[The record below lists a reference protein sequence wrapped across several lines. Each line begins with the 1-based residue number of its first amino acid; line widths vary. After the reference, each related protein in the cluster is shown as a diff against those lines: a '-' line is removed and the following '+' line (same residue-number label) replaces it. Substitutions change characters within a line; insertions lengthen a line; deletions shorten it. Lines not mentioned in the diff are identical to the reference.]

1 MTNGS
6 EHLPEGVRIP
16 RPEVRVTQDYPADE
30 RRLCDPPPDHALNDE
45 QDEYAAHRRLKG
57 LIDRLNEHGIHATE
71 RHQGV
76 LLTEDAARAVLARLE
91 EGK

>member
-1 MTNGS
+1 MNGS

-16 RPEVRVTQDYPADE
+16 RIHIEHSYSFDDCIACSKAD
-30 RRLCDPPPDHALNDE
+30 DHAINDE
-45 QDEYAAHRRLKG
+45 QDEYAAHRRLQG